1 MWRGKAHCTGKED
14 YAATQGNWKW
24 NCEFY
29 KKEELEENSIYSFKP
44 VDQKIWNREASNKKK
59 SSIGVSESK
68 ILIDATIRSFK
79 ALGYEAMNNPD
90 EKVNIEACIPRCK
103 KALFSG
109 EGLLTYAWII
119 TKIYHPM

>member
-1 MWRGKAHCTGKED
+1 MWRGKAYCTGKED

-44 VDQKIWNREASNKKK
+44 VDQKIWNRKAWNKKK

-68 ILIDATIRSFK
+68 ILIDATIQFQS
-79 ALGYEAMNNPD
+79 LGIWGNEEPRREGQYRGMHSAMQ
-90 EKVNIEACIPRCK
+90 KSCI
-103 KALFSG
+103 
-109 EGLLTYAWII
+109 
-119 TKIYHPM
+119 

>member
-1 MWRGKAHCTGKED
+1 MWLGKAYCTGKED

-29 KKEELEENSIYSFKP
+29 KKEELEETSIYSFKP
-44 VDQKIWNREASNKKK
+44 VDQKIWERHQIKKN
-59 SSIGVSESK
+59 SIGVSESK

-79 ALGYEAMNNPD
+79 ALGYEAMKNPD
-90 EKVNIEACIPRCK
+90 EEVNTEACIPQCK
-103 KALFSG
+103 KAVFRG
-109 EGLLTYAWII
+109 KGLLTYTWII